1 MVDEILMQKAESL
14 YYECHLDEAFPLF
27 EKLAE
32 DGSGRAMYFLGEYYN
47 HGLGKIRNRDEKKSH
62 FWHKKGHMAGEVLC
76 SLNLAYEL
84 PEDSPI
90 SAFKSFLLKIF
101 SIVPKILVAGLI
113 PWLIVNPKI

>member
-1 MVDEILMQKAESL
+1 MQKAESL

-84 PEDSPI
+84 QEDSPTRQKLCHLYLYDVNRL
-90 SAFKSFLLKIF
+90 AEADD
-101 SIVPKILVAGLI
+101 VAACNELGEM
-113 PWLIVNPKI
+113 